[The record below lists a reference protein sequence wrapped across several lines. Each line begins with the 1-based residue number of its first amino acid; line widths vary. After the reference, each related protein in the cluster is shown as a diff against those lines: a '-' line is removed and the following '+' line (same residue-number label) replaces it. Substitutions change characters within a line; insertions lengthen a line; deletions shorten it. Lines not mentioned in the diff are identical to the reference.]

1 MKTLSSN
8 NTAHSFLARV
18 PQIISAFA
26 SPFVIA
32 ISIAIIP
39 FEGVQAAG
47 LTAEEQGMVEWID
60 AHAAEATVLLEEL
73 VNINSGTMNP
83 EGVYAVGGILE
94 ARLQALGL
102 ETEWVKLPDSMGR
115 AGHLVARQNGSQG
128 KKILM
133 IGHLD
138 TVFEPGDS
146 FQQARREGDWLH
158 GPGVEDMKGGDVVML
173 YALMALKHAGV
184 LEDSRLVLFF
194 TGDEE
199 SPGEPL
205 EVTRHEL
212 VELGKRA
219 DVALG
224 FEAGI
229 RDDSFEWATVARR
242 SASEWMLEVNGVQA
256 HSSGIFTQETG
267 AGAIF
272 EAARILSDF
281 YDEVR
286 GEEYLTFNAGSIL
299 GGTEINYD
307 AETTRGTT
315 FGKTNVVPNSVVVHG
330 GIRTI
335 SPDQLHRAQA
345 AMESVVARH
354 LPHTDATISFIEG
367 YPPMAPTDGNIR
379 LQSMLSDINIELGRQ
394 EMPAL
399 DPSRRGAA
407 DISFVAPYVDS
418 LAGLGPHGDGGHS
431 PDERIDLT
439 SLPQAI
445 QRAAILV
452 YRLTRQ

>member
-1 MKTLSSN
+1 MKTVHRYI
-8 NTAHSFLARV
+8 TT
-18 PQIISAFA
+18 
-26 SPFVIA
+26 IA
-32 ISIAIIP
+32 IAMSIAFTP
-39 FEGVQAAG
+39 AELTLADG
-47 LTAEEQGMVEWID
+47 LTTEEQTMVEWID
-60 AHAAEATVLLEEL
+60 AHADEATVLLEEL

-94 ARLQALGL
+94 GHLQALGL

-146 FQQARREGDWLH
+146 FQESRREGDWLH

-173 YALMALKHAGV
+173 YALMALKHAGA
-184 LEDSRLVLFF
+184 LDDSRLVLFF

-212 VELGKRA
+212 IELGKRA

-229 RDDSFEWATVARR
+229 RDEAFEWATVARR
-242 SASEWMLEVNGVQA
+242 SASEWMLEVKGVQA
-256 HSSGIFTQETG
+256 HSSGIFSEDTG

-272 EAARILSDF
+272 EAARILSEF

-299 GGTEINYD
+299 GGTDVNYD
-307 AETTRGTT
+307 AETTSGTA
-315 FGKTNVVPNSVVVHG
+315 FGKTNVVPNTVVVHG

-335 SPDQLHRAQA
+335 SPDQLQRAQA
-345 AMESVVARH
+345 AMESVVSRH
-354 LPHTDATISFIEG
+354 LPHTDSTISFIEG
-367 YPPMAPTDGNIR
+367 YPPMAPTDGNIQ
-379 LQSMLSDINIELGRQ
+379 LQNMLSDINIELGRQ

-431 PDERIDLT
+431 PEERIDMT
-439 SLPQAI
+439 SIPQAI
-445 QRAAILV
+445 QRAAILI